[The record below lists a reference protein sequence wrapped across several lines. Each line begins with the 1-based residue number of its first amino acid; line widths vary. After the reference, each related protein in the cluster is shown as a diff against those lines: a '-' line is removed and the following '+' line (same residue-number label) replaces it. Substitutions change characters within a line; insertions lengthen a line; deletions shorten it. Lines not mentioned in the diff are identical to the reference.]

1 MICLNILNKRP
12 SFCFISSKIGRGAKS
27 KVSNLAKYR
36 SAVKNTLGHEVERYS
51 LVVPPEQ
58 VISWEAKMKS
68 YFDALKKSEQTLKSK
83 GKMPSRTGSL
93 NFSMGLYRSTSLR
106 LLQRGQYKFATL
118 HALYLSTLGRA
129 EQVSFTNIR
138 NKAKLRTFHGLDLRF
153 VFFDEKSHSS
163 LG

>member
-1 MICLNILNKRP
+1 MVIRVRTHAVRADTKHAVGILVDLTEPKKTDPRYKGLDSSLDLTKVGDFADHVRDFFQTRKRQLP
-12 SFCFISSKIGRGAKS
+12 CGDIVDE

-93 NFSMGLYRSTSLR
+93 NFSMGLYRATSLR
-106 LLQRGQYKFATL
+106 L
-118 HALYLSTLGRA
+118 
-129 EQVSFTNIR
+129 
-138 NKAKLRTFHGLDLRF
+138 
-153 VFFDEKSHSS
+153 
-163 LG
+163 